1 MTDVA
6 SMGARDAD
14 GSEDLEH
21 QLERHRRELTGYCY
35 RMMGSSFEAE
45 DAVQET
51 MIRAWKGYDRF
62 EGRAALRSWLYRI
75 ATNVCLDMLNG
86 RQRRARPMDLG
97 SEPVSRAS
105 GPGPMLP
112 EATWI
117 EPIPTGR
124 VVPDDGDPGEVAV
137 ARESVKLAFIGAL
150 QHLPP
155 RQRAVL
161 ILREVLRWK
170 ADEVAQLLGTTVASV
185 NSALQRARATI
196 DASDLTLD
204 RRARA
209 GRRRPGAAAVALP
222 RRLPALRHGRAH
234 GAAST
239 RTRRSRCRR
248 TRCGSSGRDD
258 VLDFWVGPGAAVPR
272 LPARPDDGERSAGVR
287 PVPAEP
293 GRRVRAV
300 GAAGRR
306 GHRRTDHRHDVLP
319 RHASACSRCS
329 AFRCTST
336 GDAAISGARGWGSRT
351 GSRRPTAIA
360 GCRAPACRRRRSAC
374 GRRAAGS
381 TS

>member
-75 ATNVCLDMLNG
+75 ATNVCLDMLSG

-97 SEPVSRAS
+97 AEPVSRAS
-105 GPGPMLP
+105 GPGPTRP

-124 VVPDDGDPGEVAV
+124 VVPDDSDPGDVAV

-170 ADEVAQLLGTTVASV
+170 ADEVARLLGTTVASV

-196 DASDLTLD
+196 ESSDLSSTDVPEHVDEDQEPLLARYLD
-204 RRARA
+204 AFQRYDIDALTA
-209 GRRRPGAAAVALP
+209 LIHEDATQSMPPYEMWLKGRE
-222 RRLPALRHGRAH
+222 
-234 GAAST
+234 
-239 RTRRSRCRR
+239 
-248 TRCGSSGRDD
+248 D
-258 VLDFWVGPGAAVPR
+258 VLDFWVGPGAQCR
-272 LPARPDDGERSAGVR
+272 
-287 PVPAEP
+287 
-293 GRRVRAV
+293 
-300 GAAGRR
+300 
-306 GHRRTDHRHDVLP
+306 
-319 RHASACSRCS
+319 
-329 AFRCTST
+329 
-336 GDAAISGARGWGSRT
+336 GSRLVRT
-351 GSRRPTAIA
+351 TANGQPAFGQYRPSPDGGFEPWALQVVEITD
-360 GCRAPACRRRRSAC
+360 
-374 GRRAAGS
+374 GRITDMMFFLDTQRVFPLFGLPLHLDG
-381 TS
+381 